1 MNAMICVHTKDL
13 SHHQMMFRTRGEE
26 STLVQEVGGLAS
38 RIRLKGGRLIWEWQ
52 VGEDI
57 YIMMQCLCVTK
68 NEHSLLG
75 VSCNHLLPSM
85 TPPVQLKVSFHGS
98 MSAFIGFQG
107 LRLVF
112 HGSRSVFMGF
122 QGSRLVF
129 RGSSRWI
136 FISAGTRQLNNRR
149 LIKYL
154 K

>member
-1 MNAMICVHTKDL
+1 
-13 SHHQMMFRTRGEE
+13 
-26 STLVQEVGGLAS
+26 
-38 RIRLKGGRLIWEWQ
+38 
-52 VGEDI
+52 
-57 YIMMQCLCVTK
+57 
-68 NEHSLLG
+68 
-75 VSCNHLLPSM
+75 
-85 TPPVQLKVSFHGS
+85 

-129 RGSSRWI
+129 RGSSKWI

-154 K
+154 EQATRSARLGTRSVLGTCILLFDKDKEKVIIGG

>member
-1 MNAMICVHTKDL
+1 MITSSLESPVTTL
-13 SHHQMMFRTRGEE
+13 TTR
-26 STLVQEVGGLAS
+26 
-38 RIRLKGGRLIWEWQ
+38 
-52 VGEDI
+52 
-57 YIMMQCLCVTK
+57 
-68 NEHSLLG
+68 
-75 VSCNHLLPSM
+75 NH
-85 TPPVQLKVSFHGS
+85 PVQLQVSFHGFQNSRLDFHGS